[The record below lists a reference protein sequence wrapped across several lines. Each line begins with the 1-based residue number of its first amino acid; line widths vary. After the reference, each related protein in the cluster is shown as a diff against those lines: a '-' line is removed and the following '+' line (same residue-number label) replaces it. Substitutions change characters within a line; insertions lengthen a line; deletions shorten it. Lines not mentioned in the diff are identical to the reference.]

1 MKDVIYLHEH
11 LQKGLK
17 KMHNDIEK
25 LQKCLDYQFKNQDL
39 ILEALTHKSFK
50 KPYNNERLEFLGD
63 AVLNLIVGEYL
74 YHKFPESN
82 EGELSKIRASL
93 VNEKGFTLLANNIH
107 LGDYIYM
114 SNAEDRNKGRHKAS
128 ILSDAFEAIMG
139 AIYIEAGIDTLKP
152 IILKLLE
159 QSYDK
164 INLQEL
170 FSDYKTALQEITQA
184 KFGSTPE
191 YKLLRSFGPDHQKEF
206 EMQIFIDDT
215 LYGTAIGKSKKLAQQ
230 KVAKIAL
237 EILEKQED

>member
-1 MKDVIYLHEH
+1 MNNIKSLE
-11 LQKGLK
+11 
-17 KMHNDIEK
+17 
-25 LQKCLDYQFKNQDL
+25 KCLDYQFKNKDL

-93 VNEKGFTLLANNIH
+93 VNEKGFTLLANKIN

-114 SNAEDRNKGRHKAS
+114 SSAEDRNQGRFKAS

-139 AIYIEAGIDTLKP
+139 AIYVESGIEALNP

-159 QSYDK
+159 RSYNK
-164 INLQEL
+164 INLDEL

-184 KFGSTPE
+184 KFGNIPE
-191 YKLLRSFGPDHQKEF
+191 YKLVQAFGPDHQKEF
-206 EMQIFIDDT
+206 EMEIYIDGH
-215 LYGTAIGKSKKLAQQ
+215 LYGKAIDKSKKLAQQ

-237 EILEKQED
+237 DELKGKH